1 MAQLG
6 VVIGVIRGVSF
17 HYGVSSL
24 CLFII
29 FIPSKCEYHPSCL
42 WLIVHDVRF
51 RRHFGGDGK

>member
-29 FIPSKCEYHPSCL
+29 FIPSTTEPQP
-42 WLIVHDVRF
+42 LIN
-51 RRHFGGDGK
+51 